1 MERKVGRWKEITKI
15 RVEINAIETKEK
27 TEKISETKTNRINKL
42 LARHTKKIRKRI
54 QINKIRTERGD
65 VATDTKEIKDRKR
78 LL

>member
-42 LARHTKKIRKRI
+42 LARHTKKIRRNQKNTSGKRI
-54 QINKIRTERGD
+54 
-65 VATDTKEIKDRKR
+65 
-78 LL
+78 